1 MPNRLYI
8 KTIEEGLNL
17 GKNPGRT
24 SKNMQDLSLERASL
38 GGHSRLRQ
46 QKFEQKLR
54 GMNAHGPC
62 VRSGE

>member
-24 SKNMQDLSLERASL
+24 LKNMQDLSIERGSF
-38 GGHSRLRQ
+38 GGHSRLSQ
-46 QKFEQKLR
+46 QKLEQKLR
-54 GMNAHGPC
+54 GINAHGPC
-62 VRSGE
+62 MGSGE